1 MKCSQFQLKTKYM
14 KKSKPVSLKQLK
26 ATEAVIKLREK
37 ATNDQELMSELGISK
52 GTFYTRLKESNWKK
66 SEIVLINFLSK

>member
-1 MKCSQFQLKTKYM
+1 M

-26 ATEAVIKLREK
+26 ATEAVIVLREK
-37 ATNDQELMSELGISK
+37 ATNDQELMTDLGLSK